1 MNDNLHFTTKKFS
14 YFYLH
19 YLSKYVI
26 LIKRGEVSMEKAY
39 KFRIYPNKTQ
49 EILIQKTFGC
59 VRFVYNY
66 FLDKRI
72 TAYREDKVTLT
83 YNKCSKELTRLKQEL
98 TWLKEPDKC
107 SLQNALKHLDRAFQ
121 NFFNRGNVGY
131 PKFKSKKNRHKSYK
145 TNFNNNNIAFEG
157 SKIKLPKL
165 GKVRIR
171 DKQIP
176 QGRILNATVSQT
188 PSGKYFVSIC
198 CTDVE
203 KPDFIRTDKYVGI
216 DLGIKDFVITS
227 DGDRYSNP
235 KYLKQSLNKL
245 AKLQRELSRKTRGGS
260 NWDKARIKVA
270 RLYER
275 ITNQRK
281 DMLNKLSSEL
291 VRKYDVICIED
302 LQVSNMIKNHNLA
315 QSISDASWSEFVRQ
329 LEYKSKWYGKE
340 LIKVDRFFPS
350 SQTCNVCGYINKATK
365 NLAVRAWICPNCN
378 AKHDRDINAS
388 INILHEGMR
397 TVGTTGIAW

>member
-1 MNDNLHFTTKKFS
+1 
-14 YFYLH
+14 
-19 YLSKYVI
+19 
-26 LIKRGEVSMEKAY
+26 MEKAY
-39 KFRIYPNKTQ
+39 KFRLYPNKTQ

-59 VRFVYNY
+59 VRIVYNY

-72 TAYREDKVTLT
+72 TAYKEDKVTLT
-83 YNKCSKELTRLKQEL
+83 FNKCSKELTKLKQEL
-98 TWLKEPDKC
+98 IWLKEPDKC
-107 SLQNALKHLDRAFQ
+107 SLQNALKNLDRAFQ
-121 NFFNRGNVGY
+121 NFFDRENVGY
-131 PKFKSKKNRHKSYK
+131 PKFKSKKNRHKSYR
-145 TNFNNNNIAFEG
+145 TSFTHNNIAFEG
-157 SKIKLPKL
+157 NRIKLPKI
-165 GKVRIR
+165 GRVRIR

-203 KPDFIRTDKYVGI
+203 KPKFVRTDKYVGI

-227 DGDRYSNP
+227 DGDKYSNP

-245 AKLQRELSRKTRGGS
+245 AKLQKELSRKTRGGS

-270 RLYER
+270 RLHER

-291 VRKYDVICIED
+291 VGKYDVICIED
-302 LQVSNMIKNHNLA
+302 LQVSNMVKNHNLA

-365 NLAVRAWICPNCN
+365 NLAVRTWICPNCN

>member
-1 MNDNLHFTTKKFS
+1 
-14 YFYLH
+14 
-19 YLSKYVI
+19 
-26 LIKRGEVSMEKAY
+26 MEKAY

-72 TAYREDKVTLT
+72 TAYKEDKVTLT
-83 YNKCSKELTRLKQEL
+83 FNKCSKELTELKQEL

-107 SLQNALKHLDRAFQ
+107 SLQNALKHLDIAFQ
-121 NFFNRGNVGY
+121 NFFNRENVGY
-131 PKFKSKKNRHKSYK
+131 LKFKSKKNRHKSYK
-145 TNFNNNNIAFEG
+145 TNFTNNNIAFERG
-157 SKIKLPKL
+157 KIKLPKI

-198 CTDVE
+198 CTDVD
-203 KPDFIRTDKYVGI
+203 KPDFIRTDRYVGI
-216 DLGIKDFVITS
+216 DLGIRDFVITS
-227 DGDRYSNP
+227 DGDKYSNP
-235 KYLKQSLNKL
+235 KYLRQSLNKL
-245 AKLQRELSRKTRGGS
+245 AKLQRELSRKTRGGF
-260 NWDKARIKVA
+260 NWDKARIRVA

-365 NLAVRAWICPNCN
+365 NLAVRTWICPNCN

-397 TVGTTGIAW
+397 TVGTTGIAQCI

>member
-1 MNDNLHFTTKKFS
+1 
-14 YFYLH
+14 
-19 YLSKYVI
+19 
-26 LIKRGEVSMEKAY
+26 MEKAY

-72 TAYREDKVTLT
+72 TAYKEDKVTLT
-83 YNKCSKELTRLKQEL
+83 YNKCSKELTKLKQEL

-121 NFFNRGNVGY
+121 NFFNRENVGY

-145 TNFNNNNIAFEG
+145 TNFSNNNITFEG
-157 SKIKLPKL
+157 SKIKLPKI

-203 KPDFIRTDKYVGI
+203 KPNFIRTDKYVGI

-227 DGDRYSNP
+227 DGDKYSNP
-235 KYLKQSLNKL
+235 KYLKQSLSKL
-245 AKLQRELSRKTRGGS
+245 AKLQRGLSRKTRGGS

-270 RLYER
+270 RLYEK

-340 LIKVDRFFPS
+340 LIKVGRFFPS

-365 NLAVRAWICPNCN
+365 NLAVRAWVCPNCS

-397 TVGTTGIAW
+397 TVGTTGIAQCI

>member
-1 MNDNLHFTTKKFS
+1 MCYIN
-14 YFYLH
+14 
-19 YLSKYVI
+19 
-26 LIKRGEVSMEKAY
+26 RGEVSMEKAY
-39 KFRIYPNKTQ
+39 KFRLYPNKTQ

-59 VRFVYNY
+59 VRFIYNY

-72 TAYREDKVTLT
+72 TAYKEDKVTLT
-83 YNKCSKELTRLKQEL
+83 FNKCSKELTKLKQEL
-98 TWLKEPDKC
+98 IWLKEPDKC
-107 SLQNALKHLDRAFQ
+107 SLQNALKNLDMAFQ
-121 NFFNRGNVGY
+121 NFFNRENVGY
-131 PKFKSKKNRHKSYK
+131 PKFKSKKNRYKSYR
-145 TNFNNNNIAFEG
+145 TSFTHNNITFEG
-157 SKIKLPKL
+157 NRIKLPKI
-165 GKVRIR
+165 GRVRIR
-171 DKQIP
+171 GKQIP

-227 DGDRYSNP
+227 DGDKYSNP

-245 AKLQRELSRKTRGGS
+245 AKLQKELSRKTRGGS
-260 NWDKARIKVA
+260 NWNKTRIKVA
-270 RLYER
+270 RLHER
-275 ITNQRK
+275 VTNQRK

-291 VRKYDVICIED
+291 VMKYDVICIED
-302 LQVSNMIKNHNLA
+302 LQVSNMVKNHNLA

-365 NLAVRAWICPNCN
+365 NLAVRTWICPNCN
-378 AKHDRDINAS
+378 ANHDRDINAS

>member
-1 MNDNLHFTTKKFS
+1 
-14 YFYLH
+14 
-19 YLSKYVI
+19 
-26 LIKRGEVSMEKAY
+26 MEKAY

-72 TAYREDKVTLT
+72 TAYKEDKVTLT

-245 AKLQRELSRKTRGGS
+245 AKSQRELSRKTRGGS

-340 LIKVDRFFPS
+340 LIRVDRFFPS

-397 TVGTTGIAW
+397 TVGTTGIAQCI

>member
-1 MNDNLHFTTKKFS
+1 MNDNLHFTTKEFS

-72 TAYREDKVTLT
+72 TAYKEDKVTLT
-83 YNKCSKELTRLKQEL
+83 FNKCSKELTKLKQEL

-121 NFFNRGNVGY
+121 NFFNRENVGY

-145 TNFNNNNIAFEG
+145 TNFNNNNIAFVG

-203 KPDFIRTDKYVGI
+203 KPDFIRADKYVGI

-227 DGDRYSNP
+227 DGDKYSNP

-365 NLAVRAWICPNCN
+365 NLAIRAWICPNCN

-397 TVGTTGIAW
+397 TIGTMGIAQ

>member
-1 MNDNLHFTTKKFS
+1 
-14 YFYLH
+14 
-19 YLSKYVI
+19 
-26 LIKRGEVSMEKAY
+26 MEKAY
-39 KFRIYPNKTQ
+39 KFRLYPNKTQ

-59 VRFVYNY
+59 VRFIYNY
-66 FLDKRI
+66 FLNKRI
-72 TAYREDKVTLT
+72 TAYKEDKVTLT
-83 YNKCSKELTRLKQEL
+83 YNKCSKELTELKQKL

-107 SLQNALKHLDRAFQ
+107 SLQNALKNLDMAFQ
-121 NFFNRGNVGY
+121 NFFNRENVGY
-131 PKFKSKKNRHKSYK
+131 PKFKSKKNRYKSYR
-145 TNFNNNNIAFEG
+145 TSFTHNNITFEG
-157 SKIKLPKL
+157 NRIKLPKI
-165 GKVRIR
+165 GRVRIR
-171 DKQIP
+171 GKQIP

-198 CTDVE
+198 CTDIE

-227 DGDRYSNP
+227 DGDKYSNP

-245 AKLQRELSRKTRGGS
+245 AKLQKELSRKTRGGS
-260 NWDKARIKVA
+260 NWNKARIKVA
-270 RLYER
+270 RLHER

-302 LQVSNMIKNHNLA
+302 LQVSNMVKNHNLA

-340 LIKVDRFFPS
+340 LIKVDKFFPS

-365 NLAVRAWICPNCN
+365 NLAVRTWICPNCN

-397 TVGTTGIAW
+397 TVGTTGIAQCI

>member
-1 MNDNLHFTTKKFS
+1 
-14 YFYLH
+14 
-19 YLSKYVI
+19 
-26 LIKRGEVSMEKAY
+26 MEKAY

-72 TAYREDKVTLT
+72 TAYKEDKVTLT
-83 YNKCSKELTRLKQEL
+83 FNKCSKELTELKQEF

-107 SLQNALKHLDRAFQ
+107 SLQNALKHLDIAFQ
-121 NFFNRGNVGY
+121 NFFNRENVGY

-145 TNFNNNNIAFEG
+145 TNFTNNNIVFEG
-157 SKIKLPKL
+157 NKIKLPKI

-227 DGDRYSNP
+227 DGDKYSNP
-235 KYLKQSLNKL
+235 KYLKQSLSKL
-245 AKLQRELSRKTRGGS
+245 AKLQRGLSRKTRGGS

-302 LQVSNMIKNHNLA
+302 LQVSNMIKNHSLA

-340 LIKVDRFFPS
+340 LIEVDKFFPS

-365 NLAVRAWICPNCN
+365 NLAVRTWVCPNCS

-397 TVGTTGIAW
+397 TVGTTGIAQCI

>member
-1 MNDNLHFTTKKFS
+1 
-14 YFYLH
+14 
-19 YLSKYVI
+19 
-26 LIKRGEVSMEKAY
+26 MEKAY

-72 TAYREDKVTLT
+72 TAYKEDKVTLT
-83 YNKCSKELTRLKQEL
+83 YNRCSKELTKLKQEL

-121 NFFNRGNVGY
+121 NFFNRENVGY

-145 TNFNNNNIAFEG
+145 TSFSNNNIAFEG
-157 SKIKLPKL
+157 SKIKLPKV

-227 DGDRYSNP
+227 DGDKYSNP
-235 KYLKQSLNKL
+235 KYLKQSLSKL
-245 AKLQRELSRKTRGGS
+245 AKLQRGLSRKTRGGS

-340 LIKVDRFFPS
+340 LIKIDKFFPS

-397 TVGTTGIAW
+397 TVGTTGLAQCI

>member
-1 MNDNLHFTTKKFS
+1 
-14 YFYLH
+14 
-19 YLSKYVI
+19 
-26 LIKRGEVSMEKAY
+26 MEKAY

-72 TAYREDKVTLT
+72 TAYKEDKVTLT
-83 YNKCSKELTRLKQEL
+83 FNKCSKELTELKQEL

-107 SLQNALKHLDRAFQ
+107 SLQNALKHLDIAFQ
-121 NFFNRGNVGY
+121 NFFNRENVGY

-145 TNFNNNNIAFEG
+145 TNFTNNNIVFEG
-157 SKIKLPKL
+157 NKIKLPKI

-227 DGDRYSNP
+227 DGDKYSNP

-245 AKLQRELSRKTRGGS
+245 AKLQRGLSRKTRGGS

-302 LQVSNMIKNHNLA
+302 LQVSNMIKNHSLA

-340 LIKVDRFFPS
+340 LIKVGRFFPS

-365 NLAVRAWICPNCN
+365 NLAVRTWVCPNCS

-397 TVGTTGIAW
+397 TVGTTGIAQCI

>member
-1 MNDNLHFTTKKFS
+1 M
-14 YFYLH
+14 
-19 YLSKYVI
+19 
-26 LIKRGEVSMEKAY
+26 
-39 KFRIYPNKTQ
+39 
-49 EILIQKTFGC
+49 
-59 VRFVYNY
+59 
-66 FLDKRI
+66 
-72 TAYREDKVTLT
+72 
-83 YNKCSKELTRLKQEL
+83 
-98 TWLKEPDKC
+98 
-107 SLQNALKHLDRAFQ
+107 
-121 NFFNRGNVGY
+121 
-131 PKFKSKKNRHKSYK
+131 
-145 TNFNNNNIAFEG
+145 
-157 SKIKLPKL
+157 
-165 GKVRIR
+165 
-171 DKQIP
+171 
-176 QGRILNATVSQT
+176 SQT

-227 DGDRYSNP
+227 DGDKYSNP

-245 AKLQRELSRKTRGGS
+245 AKLQKELSRKTRGGS
-260 NWDKARIKVA
+260 NWDKARVKVA
-270 RLYER
+270 RLHER

-302 LQVSNMIKNHNLA
+302 LQVSNMVKNHNLA

-340 LIKVDRFFPS
+340 LIKVDKFFPS

>member
-1 MNDNLHFTTKKFS
+1 M
-14 YFYLH
+14 H

-72 TAYREDKVTLT
+72 TAYKEDKITLT
-83 YNKCSKELTRLKQEL
+83 YNKYSKELTKLKQGL

-121 NFFNRGNVGY
+121 NFFNRENVGY
-131 PKFKSKKNRHKSYK
+131 PKFKSKKNRHRSYK
-145 TNFNNNNIAFEG
+145 TNFSNNNITFEG
-157 SKIKLPKL
+157 SKIKLPKI

-227 DGDRYSNP
+227 DGDKYSNP

-260 NWDKARIKVA
+260 HWNKARIKVA

-340 LIKVDRFFPS
+340 LIKIDRFFPS

>member
-1 MNDNLHFTTKKFS
+1 
-14 YFYLH
+14 
-19 YLSKYVI
+19 
-26 LIKRGEVSMEKAY
+26 MEKAY
-39 KFRIYPNKTQ
+39 KFRLYPNKTQ

-72 TAYREDKVTLT
+72 TAYKEDKVTLT
-83 YNKCSKELTRLKQEL
+83 FNKCSKELTKLKQEL
-98 TWLKEPDKC
+98 IWLKEPDKC
-107 SLQNALKHLDRAFQ
+107 SLQNALKNLDIAFQ
-121 NFFNRGNVGY
+121 NFFNRENVGY
-131 PKFKSKKNRHKSYK
+131 PKFKSKKNRYKSYR
-145 TNFNNNNIAFEG
+145 TSFTHNNITFEG
-157 SKIKLPKL
+157 NRIKLPKI
-165 GKVRIR
+165 GRVRIR
-171 DKQIP
+171 GKQIP

-227 DGDRYSNP
+227 DGDKYSNP
-235 KYLKQSLNKL
+235 KYLKQSLSKL
-245 AKLQRELSRKTRGGS
+245 AKLQRGLSRKTRGGS

-302 LQVSNMIKNHNLA
+302 LQVGNMIKNRSLA

-397 TVGTTGIAW
+397 TVGTTGIAQCI

>member
-1 MNDNLHFTTKKFS
+1 
-14 YFYLH
+14 
-19 YLSKYVI
+19 
-26 LIKRGEVSMEKAY
+26 MEKAY
-39 KFRIYPNKTQ
+39 KFRLYPNKTQ

-72 TAYREDKVTLT
+72 TAYKEDKVTLT
-83 YNKCSKELTRLKQEL
+83 YNKCSKELTKLKQEL

-107 SLQNALKHLDRAFQ
+107 SLQNALKHLDIAFQ
-121 NFFNRGNVGY
+121 NFFNRENVGY

-145 TNFNNNNIAFEG
+145 NSLSNNNITFEG
-157 SKIKLPKL
+157 SKIKLPKI

-227 DGDRYSNP
+227 DGDKYSNP

-245 AKLQRELSRKTRGGS
+245 AKSQRELSRKTRGGS

-291 VRKYDVICIED
+291 VWKYDVICIED

-329 LEYKSKWYGKE
+329 LKYKSKWYGKE

-350 SQTCNVCGYINKATK
+350 SQTCSVCGYINKATK

-378 AKHDRDINAS
+378 AEHDRDINAS

-397 TVGTTGIAW
+397 TVGTTGIAQCI

>member
-1 MNDNLHFTTKKFS
+1 
-14 YFYLH
+14 
-19 YLSKYVI
+19 
-26 LIKRGEVSMEKAY
+26 MEKAY

-72 TAYREDKVTLT
+72 TAYKEDKVTLT
-83 YNKCSKELTRLKQEL
+83 FNKCSKELTKLKQEL

-121 NFFNRGNVGY
+121 NFFNRENVGY
-131 PKFKSKKNRHKSYK
+131 PKFKSKKNRHRSYK
-145 TNFNNNNIAFEG
+145 TNFSNNNITFEG
-157 SKIKLPKL
+157 SKIKLPKI

-188 PSGKYFVSIC
+188 PNGKYFVSIC

-203 KPDFIRTDKYVGI
+203 KSNFIRTDKYVGI

-227 DGDRYSNP
+227 DGDKYSNP
-235 KYLKQSLNKL
+235 KYLKQSLSKL
-245 AKLQRELSRKTRGGS
+245 AKLQRGLSRKTRGGS

-340 LIKVDRFFPS
+340 LIRVDRFFPS

>member
-1 MNDNLHFTTKKFS
+1 
-14 YFYLH
+14 
-19 YLSKYVI
+19 
-26 LIKRGEVSMEKAY
+26 MEKAY
-39 KFRIYPNKTQ
+39 KFRLYPNKTQ

-59 VRFVYNY
+59 VRFIYNY

-72 TAYREDKVTLT
+72 TAYKEDKVTLT
-83 YNKCSKELTRLKQEL
+83 FNKCSKELTKLKQEL
-98 TWLKEPDKC
+98 IWLKEPDKC
-107 SLQNALKHLDRAFQ
+107 SLQNALKNLDIAFQ
-121 NFFNRGNVGY
+121 NFFNKENVGY

-145 TNFNNNNIAFEG
+145 TSFTHNNITFEG
-157 SKIKLPKL
+157 NRIKLPKI
-165 GKVRIR
+165 GRVRIR
-171 DKQIP
+171 GKQIP

-188 PSGKYFVSIC
+188 PSSKYFVSIC

-227 DGDRYSNP
+227 DGDKYSNP

-245 AKLQRELSRKTRGGS
+245 AKLQKELSRKTRGGS
-260 NWDKARIKVA
+260 NWNKARIKVA
-270 RLYER
+270 RLHER

-302 LQVSNMIKNHNLA
+302 LQVSNMVKNHNLA

-365 NLAVRAWICPNCN
+365 NLAVRTWICPNCN

-397 TVGTTGIAW
+397 TVGTTGIAQCT

>member
-1 MNDNLHFTTKKFS
+1 
-14 YFYLH
+14 
-19 YLSKYVI
+19 
-26 LIKRGEVSMEKAY
+26 MEKAY

-72 TAYREDKVTLT
+72 TAYKEDKVTLT
-83 YNKCSKELTRLKQEL
+83 FNKCSKELTKLKQEL

-107 SLQNALKHLDRAFQ
+107 SLQNALKHLDIAFQ
-121 NFFNRGNVGY
+121 NFFNRENVGY
-131 PKFKSKKNRHKSYK
+131 PKFKSKKDRHKSYK
-145 TNFNNNNIAFEG
+145 TNFNNNNIAFVG

-227 DGDRYSNP
+227 DGDKYSNP

-350 SQTCNVCGYINKATK
+350 SQTCNICGYINKDTK

-397 TVGTTGIAW
+397 TTGTTGIAQCI

>member
-1 MNDNLHFTTKKFS
+1 
-14 YFYLH
+14 
-19 YLSKYVI
+19 
-26 LIKRGEVSMEKAY
+26 MEKAY

-49 EILIQKTFGC
+49 EILIQRTFGC

-72 TAYREDKVTLT
+72 TAYKEDKVTLT
-83 YNKCSKELTRLKQEL
+83 FNKCSKELTELKQEL

-107 SLQNALKHLDRAFQ
+107 SLQNALKHLDIAFQ
-121 NFFNRGNVGY
+121 NFFNRENVGY
-131 PKFKSKKNRHKSYK
+131 LKFKSKKNRHKSYK
-145 TNFNNNNIAFEG
+145 TNFTNNNIAFERG
-157 SKIKLPKL
+157 KIKLPKI

-198 CTDVE
+198 CTDVD
-203 KPDFIRTDKYVGI
+203 KPDFIRTDRYVGI
-216 DLGIKDFVITS
+216 DLGIRDFVITS
-227 DGDRYSNP
+227 DGDKYSNP
-235 KYLKQSLNKL
+235 KYLRQSLNKL
-245 AKLQRELSRKTRGGS
+245 AKLQRELSRKTRGGF
-260 NWDKARIKVA
+260 NWDKARIRVA

-365 NLAVRAWICPNCN
+365 NLAVRTWICPNCN

-397 TVGTTGIAW
+397 TVGTTGIAQCI